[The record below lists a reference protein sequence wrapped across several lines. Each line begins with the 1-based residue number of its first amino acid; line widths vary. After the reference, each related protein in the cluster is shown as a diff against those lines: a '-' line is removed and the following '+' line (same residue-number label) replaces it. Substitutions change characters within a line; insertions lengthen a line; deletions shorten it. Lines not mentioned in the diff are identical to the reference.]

1 VRVLF
6 YLPMIT
12 DWFFDDVV
20 GPLIR
25 LAAGSAEVHVAV
37 PLPWCGTGLSERQL
51 AYCADLPDIRWHVL
65 DGDDHS
71 SLRSRPQSPEDLIAF
86 VREIDPDYTFCRS
99 ADVATPAAFPGAV
112 RFLMEA
118 AIPPFAPR
126 PGAPAGR
133 VQLNGPNMFDR
144 GFIPSLA
151 DEERALLSEL
161 ARTASAGLRERYRTR
176 DRAAYCAEAGLP
188 ADRKIIALP
197 LDCEGAVNFFT
208 TLNREVRSNARLVA
222 ELVAGIDEE
231 FVLAVTQ
238 HPLNARLAREADRP
252 LEPIAPVLAAAGDRV
267 RLVEA
272 TFGSESATA
281 ALIQHAD
288 GMIACDSKAIGY
300 AAFFGTPL
308 LRLSRFA
315 SADWMNVYRDP
326 AAFQS
331 AIASGSARKPDPDSA
346 MAWLAFHYANDVFAA
361 HDPALTFAGLIS
373 RVDTPVDVARW
384 QSGLDR
390 WN

>member
-1 VRVLF
+1 LRVLF

-12 DWFFDDVV
+12 EWFFDDVV

-25 LAAGSAEVHVAV
+25 LAAGSSEVHIAV

-71 SLRSRPQSPEDLIAF
+71 SLRSRPRSPEDLIAF

-151 DEERALLSEL
+151 DEERAFLSEL
-161 ARTASAGLRERYRTR
+161 ARTASAGLRERHRR
-176 DRAAYCAEAGLP
+176 LDRAAYCTEAGLP

-197 LDCEGAVNFFT
+197 LDCEGPVNFFT
-208 TLNREVRSNARLVA
+208 NLHREVGSNARLIA
-222 ELVAGIDEE
+222 ELVASLDEE

-238 HPLNARLAREADRP
+238 HPLNVRPVREADRP

-267 RLVEA
+267 RLVETA
-272 TFGSESATA
+272 SAGGSATA

-300 AAFFGTPL
+300 AAFFGTPV
-308 LRLSRFA
+308 LRVSRFA

-331 AIASGSARKPDPDSA
+331 DLARGSARKPDPDMA

-361 HDPALTFAGLIS
+361 QDPDLTFAGLIG
-373 RVDTPVDVARW
+373 RVDTPVDAARW
-384 QSGLDR
+384 QTGLAR

>member
-1 VRVLF
+1 
-6 YLPMIT
+6 
-12 DWFFDDVV
+12 
-20 GPLIR
+20 
-25 LAAGSAEVHVAV
+25 
-37 PLPWCGTGLSERQL
+37 
-51 AYCADLPDIRWHVL
+51 
-65 DGDDHS
+65 
-71 SLRSRPQSPEDLIAF
+71 
-86 VREIDPDYTFCRS
+86 
-99 ADVATPAAFPGAV
+99 
-112 RFLMEA
+112 MEA